1 VTPSASP
8 AAILARAA
16 ELGTLGRPFALAT
29 VVGAHRPTSAK
40 PGARGIVHP
49 DGTVE
54 GWVGG
59 SCAQPTVVRE
69 ALRAL
74 ADGEPR
80 LVRISPEPLAD
91 GRRSAGIVDVVMTCH
106 SGGTLE
112 IFVEPH
118 LAAAELWVTGITPIA
133 RALVELGAGMGF
145 RATAIDP
152 EATAELF
159 PAAATVVAGRSFDAL
174 VPGGPPY
181 AVVASQGQWDE
192 EALEALL
199 RRDVA
204 YVGLVASPRRA
215 AAVRE
220 YLALASV
227 PPERLAALRAPCGLD
242 VGAATPGEVAVSILA
257 ELVQVRR
264 GRAPFVAAP
273 GPATLAGQGTA
284 DPSSRAGAT
293 AAARADTALA
303 TPAGR
308 PPAAATPADIV
319 LDDPVCGM
327 TVARDEVRHVAEH
340 EGVTYAFC
348 AVGCRSRF
356 VRNPARYLALAGT

>member
-1 VTPSASP
+1 
-8 AAILARAA
+8 
-16 ELGTLGRPFALAT
+16 LAT
-29 VVGAHRPTSAK
+29 VVATRRPTSAR

-69 ALRAL
+69 GLRAL

-80 LVRISPEPLAD
+80 LVRISPEPLSD

-118 LAAAELWVTGITPIA
+118 LAAAELWVTGVTPIA
-133 RALVELGAGMGF
+133 RTLVELGAAMGF

-152 EATAELF
+152 EATSESF
-159 PAAATVVAGRSFDAL
+159 PAAPTVVAGRSFDAL

-199 RRDVA
+199 RREVA

-242 VGAATPGEVAVSILA
+242 LGAATPGEVAVSILA

-273 GPATLAGQGTA
+273 GPATLAGQGSA
-284 DPSSRAGAT
+284 DPSSGAGAP
-293 AAARADTALA
+293 AAARSDVELA
-303 TPAGR
+303 VPAGR
-308 PPAAATPADIV
+308 PRGAAAPADIV

-327 TVARDEVRHVAEH
+327 RVAQDEVRHVAEH

-356 VRNPARYLALAGT
+356 VRNPARYLALAEA

>member
-1 VTPSASP
+1 MTPSASP

-16 ELGTLGRPFALAT
+16 ELGALGRPHALAT
-29 VVGAHRPTSAK
+29 VVAARRPTSAR

-80 LVRISPEPLAD
+80 LVRISPEPLVD
-91 GRRSAGIVDVVMTCH
+91 GRRTDGIVDVVMTCH

-118 LAAAELWVTGITPIA
+118 HAAAELWVTGVTPIA

-145 RATAIDP
+145 RVTAIDP
-152 EATAELF
+152 EATAGLF
-159 PAAATVVAGRSFDAL
+159 PAAVAVAAGRSFDGLA
-174 VPGGPPY
+174 PGGPPY

-220 YLALASV
+220 YLALVGV
-227 PPERLAALRAPCGLD
+227 PPEQLAALRAPCGLD
-242 VGAATPGEVAVSILA
+242 LGAATPGEVAVSILA

-273 GPATLAGQGTA
+273 GPATLAGQGSA
-284 DPSSRAGAT
+284 ASLRGAGVIGSAVP
-293 AAARADTALA
+293 AAARAGS
-303 TPAGR
+303 TPPVPG
-308 PPAAATPADIV
+308 DVV
-319 LDDPVCGM
+319 LEDPVCGM
-327 TVARDEVRHVAEH
+327 SVARDEVRHVAEH
-340 EGVTYAFC
+340 EGVMYAFC

-356 VRNPARYLALAGT
+356 MRNPVRYLALATT

>member
-1 VTPSASP
+1 VTPAS
-8 AAILARAA
+8 ILARAA
-16 ELGTLGRPFALAT
+16 ELGGLGRPYVLAT
-29 VVGAHRPTSAK
+29 VVAARRPTSAR

-69 ALRAL
+69 GLRAL

-80 LVRISPEPLAD
+80 LVRISPEPLSTD
-91 GRRSAGIVDVVMTCH
+91 RRSDGIVDVVMACR

-112 IFVEPH
+112 IFIEPH
-118 LAAAELWVTGITPIA
+118 LAAAELWVTGVTPIA

-152 EATAELF
+152 EATAESF
-159 PAAATVVAGRSFDAL
+159 PAAAAVVAARSLDGLPVDGR
-174 VPGGPPY
+174 PPY
-181 AVVASQGQWDE
+181 VVVASQGQWDE

-215 AAVRE
+215 VAVRE
-220 YLALASV
+220 YLALVGV

-242 VGAATPGEVAVSILA
+242 LGAATPGEVAVSILA

-284 DPSSRAGAT
+284 DPLSGAGAP

-303 TPAGR
+303 TPA
-308 PPAAATPADIV
+308 DIV
-319 LDDPVCGM
+319 LEDPVCGM

-340 EGVTYAFC
+340 EGVMYAFC